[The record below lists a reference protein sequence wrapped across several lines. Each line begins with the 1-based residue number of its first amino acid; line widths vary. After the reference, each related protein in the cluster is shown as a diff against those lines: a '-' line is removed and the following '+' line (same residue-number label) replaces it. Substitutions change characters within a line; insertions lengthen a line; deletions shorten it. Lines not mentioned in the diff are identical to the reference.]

1 MFGSKIVICFGK
13 IDLKSRIPFL
23 YRFTESRFPTLSLF
37 ILFNKGN
44 DQLLQINS
52 QHEIC
57 ILIISVTLFLFL
69 SDYAFGSSFLEIP
82 NRGKHWSFPNE
93 WRIQLHVKHLGPDV
107 ATLNQVVV
115 N

>member
-23 YRFTESRFPTLSLF
+23 YRFPTLSLF
-37 ILFNKGN
+37 ILFNKDD

-57 ILIISVTLFLFL
+57 ILIIVILFLFL
-69 SDYAFGSSFLEIP
+69 SDYVFGSSFVEIP
-82 NRGKHWSFPNE
+82 NRGKHQCFSNE
-93 WRIQLHVKHLGPDV
+93 W
-107 ATLNQVVV
+107 
-115 N
+115 